1 MLSQSWLAAPST
13 LCPLPACLAHA
24 QKAHASAGCCL
35 PNLRQHCAPCMSCWP
50 FCAQSLSAAS
60 PCNPGPEHRPSCHH
74 IPGCCRLRWNVGHV
88 HLLCYYFPW
97 QREDLTFTCKASYI
111 IGYYAWALA
120 QVMMGILGILIFS
133 WIAFRECHLIVEC
146 WLHTSAAVA

>member
-1 MLSQSWLAAPST
+1 MQAMGTAMISRYHTTLS
-13 LCPLPACLAHA
+13 LCC
-24 QKAHASAGCCL
+24 
-35 PNLRQHCAPCMSCWP
+35 
-50 FCAQSLSAAS
+50 F
-60 PCNPGPEHRPSCHH
+60 
-74 IPGCCRLRWNVGHV
+74 RLRWNVGHV

-133 WIAFRECHLIVEC
+133 WIAFRECHCVMSRAGCTPLLLLPKQSPSLVP
-146 WLHTSAAVA
+146 AFA